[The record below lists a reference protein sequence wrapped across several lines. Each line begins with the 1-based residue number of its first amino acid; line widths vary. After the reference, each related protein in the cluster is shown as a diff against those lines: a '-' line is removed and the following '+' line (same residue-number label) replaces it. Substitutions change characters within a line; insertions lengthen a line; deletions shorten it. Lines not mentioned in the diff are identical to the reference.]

1 MFVILGI
8 ENRYYTAR
16 IMPDQP
22 GACMS
27 SSRINALFT
36 WAATQHGLA
45 PRDIHLAPAGGDA
58 SFRRYFRLTLPSGET
73 QVAMDAPPEQE
84 DSTPFVAIAQQW
96 RAAGLPVPRVH
107 AADLKAGFLLLDDLG
122 ETPLQMCF
130 TDANAVDAHTREALA
145 LIGALQ
151 NRANPAALPPF
162 DQALLCRELDLFP
175 EWHLRAW
182 LDLPVPE
189 SWNAL
194 RTALIEQALSQPV
207 VTVHRDFDAMNLMPH
222 QGQLYMIDFQDAVA
236 GPLSYDAISFLRGRY
251 WRFSQ
256 HAFDGFMA
264 EFYHQARNDGRLSN
278 ATDKATFLRQ
288 SHAMAAQR
296 SLKVLGI
303 FCRLTLRDGK
313 RGYLERLPD
322 FLVHLEDSLAA
333 LPEHADF
340 TAWLCQTLRPAI
352 TQKLAT
358 LEAQERPE

>member
-1 MFVILGI
+1 
-8 ENRYYTAR
+8 
-16 IMPDQP
+16 
-22 GACMS
+22 MS
-27 SSRINALFT
+27 SSRINALLT
-36 WAATQHGLA
+36 WAATQHDLS
-45 PRDIHLAPAGGDA
+45 PRDISIAPAGGDA

-73 QVAMDAPPEQE
+73 QVVMDAPPDQE
-84 DSTPFVAIAQQW
+84 DSTPFVTIARQW

-107 AADLKAGFLLLDDLG
+107 AADLDAGFLLLDDLG
-122 ETPLQMCF
+122 ETPLQTFF
-130 TDANAVDAHTREALA
+130 TDTDAVLAHTRDALA
-145 LIGALQ
+145 LVGALQ
-151 NRANPAALPPF
+151 NRANPAALPAF
-162 DQALLCRELDLFP
+162 DEALLGRELDLFP

-189 SWNAL
+189 SWPSL
-194 RTALIEQALSQPV
+194 RAVLMAQALSQPV

-236 GPLSYDAISFLRGRY
+236 GPISYDAISLLRGRY

-256 HAFDGFMA
+256 REFDGFMA
-264 EFYHQARNDGRLSN
+264 EVYRQARDDGRLSST
-278 ATDKATFLRQ
+278 TDEATFLRQ

-322 FLVHLEDSLAA
+322 FLVHLEDSLVA

-340 TAWLCQTLRPAI
+340 ADWLKQTLRPAI
-352 TQKLAT
+352 MQKLAT
-358 LEAQERPE
+358 LDAQERPE